1 MVDSGTSA
9 VVKYLLVGNVLPRV
23 DFGTQVIFLL
33 FNAARRSERPPFLG
47 GWGEDL
53 FAGAHTAHSRN
64 TPTVS
69 VGSAASFRIDH
80 PDLLQNEH
88 SSMASTE
95 IQRIA

>member
-1 MVDSGTSA
+1 LTSLFDR
-9 VVKYLLVGNVLPRV
+9 VVIYSV
-23 DFGTQVIFLL
+23 
-33 FNAARRSERPPFLG
+33 
-47 GWGEDL
+47 
-53 FAGAHTAHSRN
+53 HTAHSRN
-64 TPTVS
+64 QPTVS